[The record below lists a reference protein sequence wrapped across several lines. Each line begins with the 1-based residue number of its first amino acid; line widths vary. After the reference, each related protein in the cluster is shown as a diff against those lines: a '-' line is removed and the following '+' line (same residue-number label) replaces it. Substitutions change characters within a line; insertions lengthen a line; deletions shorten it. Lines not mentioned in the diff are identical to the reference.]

1 VQVPIVCAGVSVAPG
16 DVVIADDDGVV
27 VVAREDAL
35 DVIAECRV
43 REAKEQVQRKL
54 LAAGEGTLD
63 LLGLRQKF
71 LDAGLRDIS
80 D

>member
-1 VQVPIVCAGVSVAPG
+1 
-16 DVVIADDDGVV
+16 VVVADDDGIV

-35 DVIAECRV
+35 EVIAECRV
-43 REAKEQVQRKL
+43 REAKEQAHRKL

-63 LLGLRQKF
+63 LFGLRQKF

-80 D
+80 E